1 MSHGNRVDALPPGFT
16 ATASTSTIPFAA
28 MSDERRRYYGVQF
41 HPEVTH
47 TTPGARLLERFCAR
61 YPARMRSGARATSAA
76 LLHRAIGD

>member
-1 MSHGNRVDALPPGFT
+1 
-16 ATASTSTIPFAA
+16 
-28 MSDERRRYYGVQF
+28 VQF